1 MKKWKEAVSVLIV
14 TVVICCG
21 VCGRI
26 HAGEFGGF
34 DVDIG
39 TEEDIFDNWEETSET
54 EIPEPELKPEVAEPK
69 PEATEPKPESTES
82 KPRPEAA
89 EQKPESAESK
99 PRPEAAEQKPGSTE
113 SKPRPEA
120 AEPKSESAESKPRP
134 EAAEPKP
141 ESTESKPRPEA
152 AEPKSEPAELQPKPT
167 EPKKEIM
174 DPKPTEPRKEITEP
188 ESVEPKSEALD
199 SGMKAAGQK
208 KKKKKKT
215 KNGSRNASK
224 STALGVVL
232 AASGMSKISPELN
245 FYNKNDENGKK
256 KENKTKYNNCN
267 VRFEHSEIIDI
278 NEYPEIKMVRTADE
292 QDITVLSLRVDGEEI
307 FWHQKGDI
315 LIFDQPVTKKN
326 ATVELVVA
334 VDGMQ
339 IVKMPVWTI

>member
-1 MKKWKEAVSVLIV
+1 MKRWKEAVSVLIV

-26 HAGEFGGF
+26 YAGEFGGF

-54 EIPEPELKPEVAEPK
+54 EIPEPEPKPEV
-69 PEATEPKPESTES
+69 T
-82 KPRPEAA
+82 
-89 EQKPESAESK
+89 
-99 PRPEAAEQKPGSTE
+99 
-113 SKPRPEA
+113 
-120 AEPKSESAESKPRP
+120 EPKSESVEPEPRPEATESKSESAEPKPRS

-141 ESTESKPRPEA
+141 ESAEPKPRPET
-152 AEPKSEPAELQPKPT
+152 AEPKPEPAESQSKPQITELKPKPAEPKQKIAEPKPT
-167 EPKKEIM
+167 
-174 DPKPTEPRKEITEP
+174 
-188 ESVEPKSEALD
+188 EPKSEALD

-208 KKKKKKT
+208 KKKI

-224 STALGVVL
+224 NTALGVVL
-232 AASGMSKISPELN
+232 VASGMSKTSPELN

-256 KENKTKYNNCN
+256 KENKMKYNNCN
-267 VRFEHSEIIDI
+267 VKFEHSETIDI

>member
-1 MKKWKEAVSVLIV
+1 MKKWKEVVSVLIV

-69 PEATEPKPESTES
+69 PEVAETKPEATEPKPESTES
-82 KPRPEAA
+82 KPRLEAA
-89 EQKPESAESK
+89 EPKPESAESK
-99 PRPEAAEQKPGSTE
+99 PRPEAAAQ
-113 SKPRPEA
+113 
-120 AEPKSESAESKPRP
+120 KSESAEPKPRL
-134 EAAEPKP
+134 
-141 ESTESKPRPEA
+141 ES
-152 AEPKSEPAELQPKPT
+152 AEPKSEPVELQPKPQIA
-167 EPKKEIM
+167 EPKPTESKPTE
-174 DPKPTEPRKEITEP
+174 PKPTEPRREITEP

-199 SGMKAAGQK
+199 SDMKAAGQK

-245 FYNKNDENGKK
+245 FYNKNDENGEI

-267 VRFEHSEIIDI
+267 VRFEHSETIDI

-334 VDGMQ
+334 VDGTQ

>member
-1 MKKWKEAVSVLIV
+1 MNRWKEAVSALIV

-54 EIPEPELKPEVAEPK
+54 EIPEPEPKPEVAAPKPEVAEPK
-69 PEATEPKPESTES
+69 PEV
-82 KPRPEAA
+82 
-89 EQKPESAESK
+89 
-99 PRPEAAEQKPGSTE
+99 
-113 SKPRPEA
+113 
-120 AEPKSESAESKPRP
+120 AEPKQEVAEPKP

-152 AEPKSEPAELQPKPT
+152 AAPRSEAAEPKPRPESAAPKSESAGSKPRPESAAPKSEPAESQPKPQIT
-167 EPKKEIM
+167 ESKPAEPKQEIAE
-174 DPKPTEPRKEITEP
+174 PKPT
-188 ESVEPKSEALD
+188 EPKSEALD

-208 KKKKKKT
+208 KKKI
-215 KNGSRNASK
+215 KNESRNASK
-224 STALGVVL
+224 NTALGVVL

-245 FYNKNDENGKK
+245 FYNKNDENREI

-267 VRFEHSEIIDI
+267 VKFEHSETIDI

-334 VDGMQ
+334 VDGTQ

>member
-1 MKKWKEAVSVLIV
+1 MKRWKEAVSVLIV

-26 HAGEFGGF
+26 YAGEFGGF

-39 TEEDIFDNWEETSET
+39 TEEDIFDNWEGTSET
-54 EIPEPELKPEVAEPK
+54 EIPEPEPKPEVIEPK
-69 PEATEPKPESTES
+69 S
-82 KPRPEAA
+82 
-89 EQKPESAESK
+89 ESAE
-99 PRPEAAEQKPGSTE
+99 P
-113 SKPRPEA
+113 KPRPEA
-120 AEPKSESAESKPRP
+120 AEPKS
-134 EAAEPKP
+134 

-152 AEPKSEPAELQPKPT
+152 AEPRPEATEPKSESAEPNPRPETAEPKPEPAESQSKPQITELKSKPAEPKQKIAESKSTEPKQKITEPKPT
-167 EPKKEIM
+167 EPE
-174 DPKPTEPRKEITEP
+174 PT
-188 ESVEPKSEALD
+188 EPKSEALD
-199 SGMKAAGQK
+199 SGMKATGQK
-208 KKKKKKT
+208 KKKI
-215 KNGSRNASK
+215 KNGNRNASK
-224 STALGVVL
+224 NTALGVVL
-232 AASGMSKISPELN
+232 VASGMSKTSPELN

-256 KENKTKYNNCN
+256 KENKMKYNNCN
-267 VRFEHSEIIDI
+267 VKFEHSETIDI

>member
-1 MKKWKEAVSVLIV
+1 MKKWKEVVSVLIV

-54 EIPEPELKPEVAEPK
+54 EIPESELKPEVAEPK

-89 EQKPESAESK
+89 EHKPESAESK
-99 PRPEAAEQKPGSTE
+99 PRPEAAEQ
-113 SKPRPEA
+113 
-120 AEPKSESAESKPRP
+120 
-134 EAAEPKP
+134 KP

-224 STALGVVL
+224 NTALGVVL
-232 AASGMSKISPELN
+232 AASGMSKTSPKLS

-256 KENKTKYNNCN
+256 KENKMKYNNCN
-267 VRFEHSEIIDI
+267 VKFEHSETIDI
-278 NEYPEIKMVRTADE
+278 NEYPEIKMVRTTDE

-307 FWHQKGDI
+307 FWHQKGEI

-334 VDGMQ
+334 VDGTQ

>member
-1 MKKWKEAVSVLIV
+1 MKRWKEAVSVLIV

-69 PEATEPKPESTES
+69 PEVAETKPEATEPKPESTES
-82 KPRPEAA
+82 KPRLEAA
-89 EQKPESAESK
+89 EPKPESAESK
-99 PRPEAAEQKPGSTE
+99 PRPEAA
-113 SKPRPEA
+113 A
-120 AEPKSESAESKPRP
+120 PKSESAEPKPRL
-134 EAAEPKP
+134 
-141 ESTESKPRPEA
+141 ES
-152 AEPKSEPAELQPKPT
+152 AEPKSEPVELQPKPQIA
-167 EPKKEIM
+167 EPKPTESKPTE
-174 DPKPTEPRKEITEP
+174 PKPTEPRREITEP

-199 SGMKAAGQK
+199 SDMKAAGQK

-224 STALGVVL
+224 NTALGVVL
-232 AASGMSKISPELN
+232 AASGMSKTSPKLS
-245 FYNKNDENGKK
+245 FYNKNDENEKK
-256 KENKTKYNNCN
+256 KENKMKYNNCN
-267 VRFEHSEIIDI
+267 VKFEHSETIDI

-334 VDGMQ
+334 VDGTQ